1 MARRISVT
9 VKPNARKSLIAKLS
23 ETDYQVSVHAP
34 AQDGEA
40 NRVLIKLLA
49 QHFDV
54 PKTTIRIVH
63 GHSPRRKLVE
73 IG

>member
-9 VKPNARKSLIAKLS
+9 VKPNARKSLVAKLS
-23 ETDYQVSVHAP
+23 ETDYRVSVHAP
-34 AQDGEA
+34 AQHGEA
-40 NRVLIKLLA
+40 NRVLVELLA

-63 GHSPRRKLVE
+63 GHSSRRKLVE
-73 IG
+73 ID